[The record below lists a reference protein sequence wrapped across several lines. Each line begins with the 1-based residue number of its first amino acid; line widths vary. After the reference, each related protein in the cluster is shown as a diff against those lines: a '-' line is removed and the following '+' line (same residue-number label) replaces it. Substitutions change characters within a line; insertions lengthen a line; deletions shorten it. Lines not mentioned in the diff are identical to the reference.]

1 MAAASAVIEESMISS
16 TLMTGTGSTNHAETI
31 ELTKFAQEIGADAA
45 MVIVPYYNR
54 PSQAALYKH
63 CELPT
68 TYASLRGGGFKRLVC
83 VR

>member
-1 MAAASAVIEESMISS
+1 MLTTMTSILGYLFIGVVILAV
-16 TLMTGTGSTNHAETI
+16 
-31 ELTKFAQEIGADAA
+31 F
-45 MVIVPYYNR
+45 MV
-54 PSQAALYKH
+54 